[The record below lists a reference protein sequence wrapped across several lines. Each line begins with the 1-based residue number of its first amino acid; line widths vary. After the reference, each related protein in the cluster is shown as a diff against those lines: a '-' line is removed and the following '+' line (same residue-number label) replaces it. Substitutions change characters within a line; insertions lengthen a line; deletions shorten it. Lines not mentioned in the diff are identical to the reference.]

1 MTKAS
6 VGLLPLYIELYDNS
20 WPEMRTRVDGFYQ
33 QIASALTDRGLEV
46 DTVPVC
52 RLKPEFE
59 SAIRQF
65 EGKQVDAIVTLHL
78 AYSPSLESSAA
89 LASTRLPVVVL
100 DTTPTYSYG
109 PGQDPQELLYNHGI
123 HGVQDMCNLLLRNQ
137 KPFVVAAGHWQKSDV
152 LDRVA
157 TLARAARLASAL
169 KESASGAVR
178 SGVYGHGRFCRAP
191 RKIEGNAGNRNHPG

>member
-78 AYSPSLESSAA
+78 AYSPSLESSW
-89 LASTRLPVVVL
+89 LPWPPHVCL
-100 DTTPTYSYG
+100 WWFWIPRPLTPTGRGKIRRNSSTTMG
-109 PGQDPQELLYNHGI
+109 SMGSKTCVTCFSGIRSLSWWRQGTGKNPTCSIVWPRLLG
-123 HGVQDMCNLLLRNQ
+123 RR
-137 KPFVVAAGHWQKSDV
+137 AWRV
-152 LDRVA
+152 L
-157 TLARAARLASAL
+157 
-169 KESASGAVR
+169 
-178 SGVYGHGRFCRAP
+178 
-191 RKIEGNAGNRNHPG
+191 